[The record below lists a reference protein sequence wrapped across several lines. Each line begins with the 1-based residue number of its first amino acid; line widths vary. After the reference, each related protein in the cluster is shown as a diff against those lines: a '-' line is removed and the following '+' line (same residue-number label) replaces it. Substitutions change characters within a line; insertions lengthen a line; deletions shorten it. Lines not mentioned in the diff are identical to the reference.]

1 MIVGISRIL
10 DRRMR
15 EIARIVAM
23 NLTLKP
29 EQEQFIQDQMSRGR
43 FHSAD
48 EVLAKAFA
56 LLEEKYQDYE
66 LWVEDVRLKV
76 DEAKEEADRGEVLPL
91 ETVMN
96 QFQQKFDQAREN
108 QR

>member
-1 MIVGISRIL
+1 MMLVIDCRIV
-10 DRRMR
+10 
-15 EIARIVAM
+15 ETARIVAM

-66 LWVEDVRLKV
+66 LWVEDVRSKV

-91 ETVMN
+91 EAVMN